1 MGTNALWRWWRATWA
16 VLAHPFVSLLLT
28 SFFSFTFLLLAAAA
42 AAAVGPVYLF
52 SRNRAQKI
60 EFILAS
66 LQFYA
71 SAIQKNERR
80 GSPFSSIL
88 FFFLLLYYA
97 QCTHCLNCGL
107 ARADTT
113 NTISYLDSDE
123 RWRLVARLLLQLRR
137 LLTGIREM
145 GGVVIN

>member
-1 MGTNALWRWWRATWA
+1 M
-16 VLAHPFVSLLLT
+16 LAHPFVSLLLT

-88 FFFLLLYYA
+88 FFFLLLY
-97 QCTHCLNCGL
+97 TMHS
-107 ARADTT
+107 ARIALTVDWRELIQRIPFLTLT
-113 NTISYLDSDE
+113 ATSDDD
-123 RWRLVARLLLQLRR
+123 
-137 LLTGIREM
+137 
-145 GGVVIN
+145 